1 MNIERIKLLEKFI
14 AEDPE
19 DPFAQYALALEL
31 ADEEPT
37 KALNLLLGL
46 VKNKPQYAPTYYQAG
61 ILLLDQNRL
70 EEAKIIL
77 EQGIKTARLQNE
89 HKTAAELKQ
98 LLEELD

>member
-1 MNIERIKLLEKFI
+1 MNTERIKLLEKFI

-19 DPFAQYALALEL
+19 DSFSRYALALEFSH
-31 ADEEPT
+31 DDPK
-37 KALNLLLGL
+37 KATAILLEL
-46 VKNKPQYAPTYYQAG
+46 VKKKPDYVPTYYQTG
-61 ILLLDQNRL
+61 LLLLDQNRL

-89 HKTAAELKQ
+89 HKAATELKQ

>member
-1 MNIERIKLLEKFI
+1 MNVDRIKILEKFI

-19 DPFAQYALALEL
+19 EPFSRYALGLEL
-31 ADEEPT
+31 SHEDPN
-37 KALNLLLGL
+37 KAIAILLAL
-46 VKNKPQYAPTYYQAG
+46 VKDKPRYVPTYYQAG
-61 ILLLDQNRL
+61 VLLLDQNRL

-89 HKTAAELKQ
+89 HKAAIELKQ